1 MVRWARSRPDP
12 GEFDQAVHAIASEL
26 ERSAVLID
34 YQHRRAILRG
44 WSIDPAAQLATDI
57 DRNST
62 DDLIQVIHHGETI
75 ATSSFLPS

>member
-1 MVRWARSRPDP
+1 MPPRQLASQPARTLTRFTSPAYLAL
-12 GEFDQAVHAIASEL
+12 QKTLNA
-26 ERSAVLID
+26 
-34 YQHRRAILRG
+34 Y
-44 WSIDPAAQLATDI
+44 AAQLATDI